1 MIFCIFE
8 YGLLEPVL
16 IRLGL
21 DSCSYNNL
29 EESVHWDIM
38 PAPYL
43 KVLVN
48 RPPVFS
54 NTTDDLNLYR
64 EHEKKMM
71 IRMPDDLLQVFSV
84 ALEVEE

>member
-1 MIFCIFE
+1 
-8 YGLLEPVL
+8 
-16 IRLGL
+16 
-21 DSCSYNNL
+21 
-29 EESVHWDIM
+29 M

-43 KVLVN
+43 KVLV
-48 RPPVFS
+48 

-71 IRMPDDLLQVFSV
+71 IRMPDDLLQVFPV